1 MRNRVMAGVCALTL
15 LAASVPGSAWCAGA
29 REQESFADE
38 AVGRMERSAG
48 DVRTLVTRAHH
59 DRDAVASACYATKLT
74 ALEITLRKARDER
87 GTLRR
92 ASLRE
97 DQDAISASS
106 AAIAVLDRHAR
117 ELHDEA
123 TQCMGHEETFVGQ
136 TQTTIAA
143 VQSNRLDEA
152 IFNADVSASSPSPS
166 PPSPS
171 IATPAPAQPAA
182 PPSLPFSRTPAPAGS
197 PYTTDATHEA
207 SMLAYSADVTLAVY
221 QVDKSLDAVESVA
234 AAMGGYLAQRSDAQ
248 VQIRVPRPRFL
259 EALGQ
264 VEKLGDVLHRNVSA
278 EDVTDEFVDLG
289 LRLGNARETRDR
301 LAELLKQ
308 ATVKDAVEIEKELAK
323 VTEVIEQI
331 EGRLKV
337 IRDRVGFSTIA
348 VSLQASAPT
357 TVRSAA
363 ILPFAWLDTMGLGPL
378 LNVPK
383 GGAR

>member
-15 LAASVPGSAWCAGA
+15 LGASVPGSAWCAGA

-38 AVGRMERSAG
+38 AIGRMERSAG
-48 DVRTLVTRAHH
+48 DVRALVTRAHH
-59 DRDAVASACYATKLT
+59 DRDGVASACYTTKLT

-106 AAIAVLDRHAR
+106 AAIAVLDRRAR

-123 TQCMGHEETFVGQ
+123 MQCVGHEETFVGQ
-136 TQTTIAA
+136 TETTV
-143 VQSNRLDEA
+143 VQPNRLDEA
-152 IFNADVSASSPSPS
+152 IFNADVAPSPS
-166 PPSPS
+166 PPPPPS

-182 PPSLPFSRTPAPAGS
+182 PPSLPFSRTPAPAAS
-197 PYTTDATHEA
+197 PYTADATHDA
-207 SMLAYSADVTLAVY
+207 TMLAYSADVTLAVY
-221 QVDKSLDAVESVA
+221 QVDKSLDAVEAVA

-301 LAELLKQ
+301 LAELLKL
-308 ATVKDAVEIEKELAK
+308 ASVKDAVEIEKELAK

-348 VSLQASAPT
+348 VSLQASAPS
-357 TVRSAA
+357 TVRTSA